1 MVQLNGRL
9 PPCRG
14 HHVGV
19 LPDLKERVKRASR
32 SGAPAC
38 ITLNESDG
46 EWRYWEL
53 TDDGHVER
61 DHPAPAGGWTPSGLF
76 EGAAENG
83 IGLLDGTA
91 GLAAWSP

>member
-1 MVQLNGRL
+1 MSGSSPTSRAS
-9 PPCRG
+9 
-14 HHVGV
+14 
-19 LPDLKERVKRASR
+19 EASR
-32 SGAPAC
+32 SGAPPR
-38 ITLNESDG
+38 ITPNESDG
-46 EWRYWEL
+46 EWCYREP